1 MPGPR
6 GHETPNQNENQAAV
20 GGLTAPC
27 FAFLTIYTLP
37 QEIIIAQIF
46 RNEKKKSHKS
56 TSLKIATTVLEL
68 QVVNY

>member
-46 RNEKKKSHKS
+46 RNEKKKKKS
-56 TSLKIATTVLEL
+56 
-68 QVVNY
+68 